1 MDKLNSMRVVVAV
14 ADAGSLTDAAADLG
28 TSLPTVVRV
37 LAATEQHLGV
47 RLFERTTR
55 QVRITEEGRLFVEAG
70 RRILNEVAEIE
81 DSLQDRRTEPVGLL
95 AITAPV
101 LFGRLH
107 VTPVLNAFL
116 SRYRDVS
123 ARLILIDRV
132 VDLVE
137 EGIDVAVRIGHV
149 TAPDLV
155 VSTVGTVRRCLCAS
169 PALLEAMDS
178 VDQPGDLHRA
188 PFIRVM
194 GLMPGN
200 RLIFKSEDVAQGV
213 ELANVRMTTNQI
225 DAAVMS
231 CIDGLGVG
239 MFLSYQI
246 QEAVAAG
253 KLRLILEAF
262 EPEPLPV
269 SLVYSPTKR
278 VSARTRAFISWAKQ
292 HLSERLVPG
301 MNRSANKSS

>member
-1 MDKLNSMRVVVAV
+1 M
-14 ADAGSLTDAAADLG
+14 
-28 TSLPTVVRV
+28 PTVVRV
-37 LAATEQHLGV
+37 LAATELQLGV

-55 QVRITEEGRLFVEAG
+55 QVRITEEGSLFVEAS
-70 RRILNEVAEIE
+70 RRILNEVSEIE
-81 DSLQDRRTEPVGLL
+81 DALQDRRTEPVGLL

-116 SRYRDVS
+116 GQYHDVS

-132 VDLVE
+132 VDLIE

-155 VSTVGTVRRCLCAS
+155 VSAIGTVRRCLCVS
-169 PALLEAMDS
+169 PALMDAIGPINHP
-178 VDQPGDLHRA
+178 DDLQRT
-188 PFIRVM
+188 PFIRVL
-194 GLMPGN
+194 GLMQGT
-200 RLIFKSEDVAQGV
+200 RLTFRSEGAIQEVD
-213 ELANVRMTTNQI
+213 LTNIRITTNQS

-231 CIDGLGVG
+231 CIDGLGIGV
-239 MFLSYQI
+239 FLSYQI
-246 QEAVAAG
+246 QEAVATG
-253 KLRLILEAF
+253 KLRVILEAF

-278 VSARTRAFISWAKQ
+278 ISARTRAFISWFKL

-301 MNRSANKSS
+301 MSK

>member
-1 MDKLNSMRVVVAV
+1 MDKLNSMRVVVAI
-14 ADAGSLTDAAADLG
+14 ADASSLTGAAARLD

-37 LAATEQHLGV
+37 LAATEQRLGV

-55 QVRITEEGRLFVEAG
+55 QVRITEEGSLFVEAS
-70 RRILNEVAEIE
+70 RRILDEVSEIE
-81 DSLQDRRTEPVGLL
+81 DSLHDRRTEPVGLL
-95 AITAPV
+95 AITAPL

-107 VTPVLNAFL
+107 VTPVLNSFL
-116 SRYRDVS
+116 SQYRDVS

-149 TAPDLV
+149 TVPDLV

-169 PALLEAMDS
+169 PALLDAIDPIN
-178 VDQPGDLHRA
+178 QPGDLQRA
-188 PFIRVM
+188 PFIRVL
-194 GLMPGN
+194 GLMPSN
-200 RLIFKSEDVAQGV
+200 RLTFQSEGALQGV
-213 ELANVRMTTNQI
+213 DLTNIRMTTNQA
-225 DAAVMS
+225 DTAVMS

-239 MFLSYQI
+239 MFLSYQV
-246 QEAVAAG
+246 QEAVSMG
-253 KLRLILEAF
+253 KLRVILEAF
-262 EPEPLPV
+262 ESEPLPV

-278 VSARTRAFISWAKQ
+278 ISARTRAFISWVKL

-301 MNRSANKSS
+301 MGR